1 MNENFKPL
9 NLSEYGNLPL
19 RIILAIHEENN
30 TLIPLVHALKLTYQS
45 RGELEIIDVRTDRE
59 ALEHIGVREVY
70 ERWGI
75 LTKSS
80 HRSDVAGLGVKIKKV
95 VKTGNKRQEIEKR
108 IRRYTHDLL
117 VIGTKSRETDSVL
130 SRDLADYLAEFF
142 NWTTLLIPYNVRP
155 FVDAETGNVS
165 LNNILIPVEN
175 STFLNSCL
183 IWVRKLLMLFPE
195 LTPRITGFHAG
206 RTFPLIYEDEMKG
219 LRWETEVR
227 SDSVVNGIIESARRH
242 NADMIIM
249 GTGRKHSIMQKIM
262 GSRTERV
269 LRRCS
274 CPVLSVKV

>member
-1 MNENFKPL
+1 M
-9 NLSEYGNLPL
+9 
-19 RIILAIHEENN
+19 
-30 TLIPLVHALKLTYQS
+30 
-45 RGELEIIDVRTDRE
+45 
-59 ALEHIGVREVY
+59 IG
-70 ERWGI
+70 
-75 LTKSS
+75 S
-80 HRSDVAGLGVKIKKV
+80 
-95 VKTGNKRQEIEKR
+95 
-108 IRRYTHDLL
+108 
-117 VIGTKSRETDSVL
+117 KSRETDSVL

-206 RTFPLIYEDEMKG
+206 RTFPLIYEEEMKG